1 MLSTS
6 KKGFFMQKIIILMF
20 MLSLQSFAN
29 EKSND
34 LTDYNNWDKT
44 FIKQL
49 ENKKFNT
56 YLQLIRDD
64 FERLN
69 IPADKFNG
77 YVNGLNNAVGC
88 YSEKIKKTYNPKDFG
103 IRYYAKDQA
112 LLNDLFLMGRLCIIE
127 NANGYEATTVWS
139 DKDKNEFREPI
150 KKETEKLFHKN
161 LENNKAMES
170 ELSNNVADCFV
181 KKIEKDFPN
190 HTILIE
196 HYFNGNIQPIE
207 EDLNKYISNTKIECI
222 DITLD
227 KYENSLKKTNS
238 EINFLGKIKQI
249 TQQHLIYPKIAILL
263 KQEGAVVV
271 QFFLS
276 KNGNVSEL
284 TIIKSSGFDLLDTT
298 ALNIIESASSSFPKP
313 PRDMRVK
320 IPIKF
325 DIKNY
330 LKG

>member
-1 MLSTS
+1 
-6 KKGFFMQKIIILMF
+6 MQKIIILIF
-20 MLSLQSFAN
+20 LFSLQSFAN

-34 LTDYNNWDKT
+34 SANYNNWDQT

-69 IPADKFNG
+69 IPAGKFNG
-77 YVNGLNNAVGC
+77 YVSGLNNAVGC
-88 YSEKIKKTYNPKDFG
+88 YSEKIEKTYNPKDFG
-103 IRYYAKDQA
+103 IRYYAKDGA

-127 NANGYEATTVWS
+127 NANGYEATTGWS

-161 LENNKAMES
+161 LGNNKATES

-196 HYFNGNIQPIE
+196 HYLNGNIQPID
-207 EDLNKYISNTKIECI
+207 EDLNKYISNTKTGCI
-222 DITLD
+222 DKVLSE
-227 KYENSLKKTNS
+227 YEVSTQQTNS
-238 EINFLGKIKQI
+238 EIEFLKKIRQI
-249 TQQHLIYPKIAILL
+249 IQQHYTYPKSAMIL
-263 KQEGAVVV
+263 KQQGEVVA

-284 TIIKSSGFDLLDTT
+284 TIIKSSEFDLLDTT
-298 ALNIIESASSSFPKP
+298 ALDIIKSASSSFPKP
-313 PRDMRVK
+313 PRNMR
-320 IPIKF
+320 IQLPIKF
-325 DIKNY
+325 ALQNHIK
-330 LKG
+330 G